1 MELKTKQLGVLLAVL
16 FFTFSNGQ
24 AQSKKEKK
32 EQRNVERI
40 KEVKQLLEN
49 KQFVFVA
56 DQAVGQK
63 GYIGYVTGDNYSLEI
78 MGDSAVAN
86 LPFYGTS
93 YSTEAYGG
101 DGGVNFA
108 SKLSDFT
115 SEYQQKKKKQAITG
129 IARDGIRT
137 YSIHLEVYENGTAT
151 LRIQPSEKTMMTY
164 YGNISKRKDQP

>member
-1 MELKTKQLGVLLAVL
+1 MMKQLGLLLVVL
-16 FFTFSNGQ
+16 FFTISMGQ

-32 EQRNVERI
+32 ELRNIERMR
-40 KEVKQLLEN
+40 EVKQWIAS
-49 KQFVFVA
+49 KQFGFVA

-63 GYIGYVTGDNYSLEI
+63 GYTGYVTGDHYSLLLI
-78 MGDSAVAN
+78 GDSAVAN

-108 SKLSDFT
+108 SKLSNFT
-115 SEYQQKKKKQAITG
+115 SEYQQKKKIQAING
-129 IARDGIRT
+129 IAHDGIRT
-137 YSIHLEVYENGTAT
+137 YSIHLDVYENGSAT